1 MAGEIENDRPKGLLI
16 LFTSFK
22 LLNILDDKAFRHVIT
37 AMAAYV
43 EKGEEPEGLEPI
55 EQLAFESQRE
65 ALDGNIQTYRKT
77 AAANRENGRKGGR
90 PRKPKETDGFS
101 KEAEKT
107 DGFSEKPMETQTKPN
122 ETHENQKLRIK
133 NYSDTNVSDIPT
145 TATTAERDLDADLAK
160 IASHFQEVFGDLPP
174 SVYYKVKSWR
184 ETFSTEM
191 ILLAIDRAAE
201 AGKRNWTY
209 VDGTLRGWKRDGI
222 KNPAGVAASDE
233 RWQSRQQQGNRAG
246 NARKPAEDVGSQL
259 DRVLAK
265 MDKERGFEP

>member
-122 ETHENQKLRIK
+122 ETRENQKLRIK
-133 NYSDTNVSDIPT
+133 NYSDTNVSDNVVVVKGNSVD
-145 TATTAERDLDADLAK
+145 EDLAR
-160 IASHFQEVFGDLPP
+160 IVQHYQEVVGDFPRSALE
-174 SVYYKVKSWR
+174 KLQSWR
-184 ETFSTEM
+184 QTFTTEM
-191 ILLAIDRAAE
+191 ILFAIDRAAE
-201 AGKRNWTY
+201 ANRRSWAYINGILMNWH
-209 VDGTLRGWKRDGI
+209 RDNVHTPG
-222 KNPAGVAASDE
+222 GVAALDE
-233 RWQSRQQQGNRAG
+233 QHQSRQQQGNRAG
-246 NARKPAEDVGSQL
+246 NARKPTEDVGSQL

>member
-1 MAGEIENDRPKGLLI
+1 MAGEIENDHPKGLLI

-55 EQLAFESQRE
+55 EQLAFESQRG
-65 ALDGNIQTYRKT
+65 ALDGNIQTYSKT

-107 DGFSEKPMETQTKPN
+107 DGFSEKPMETQAKPN
-122 ETHENQKLRIK
+122 ETHENQKLRTK
-133 NYSDTNVSDIPT
+133 NYSDTNVSDIST
-145 TATTAERDLDADLAK
+145 VVVKQSGADSELAQIVQRYESSIGMFPRSALEK
-160 IASHFQEVFGDLPP
+160 LQ
-174 SVYYKVKSWR
+174 SWR
-184 ETFSTEM
+184 EVFSVEM
-191 ILLAIDRAAE
+191 ILLAIDKAAE
-201 AGKRNWTY
+201 ASRRSWNY
-209 VDGTLRGWKRDGI
+209 VDGILRNWKHEGI
-222 KNPAGVAASDE
+222 RTPGDAAASDE
-233 RWQSRQQQGNRAG
+233 QYQSRLQQGNRAG

-265 MDKERGFEP
+265 MDKERGFE

>member
-107 DGFSEKPMETQTKPN
+107 DGFSEKPMETRTKPN

-133 NYSDTNVSDIPT
+133 NYSDTDVSDIST
-145 TATTAERDLDADLAK
+145 VVVKQNGADSELAQIVQRYESSIGK
-160 IASHFQEVFGDLPP
+160 FPRSALEKLQGWREVF
-174 SVYYKVKSWR
+174 SV
-184 ETFSTEM
+184 EM
-191 ILLAIDRAAE
+191 ILLAIDKAAE
-201 AGKRNWTY
+201 ASRRSWNY
-209 VDGTLRGWKRDGI
+209 VDGILRNWKHEGI
-222 KNPAGVAASDE
+222 RTPGDAAASDE
-233 RWQSRQQQGNRAG
+233 QYQSRQQQGNRAG

>member
-22 LLNILDDKAFRHVIT
+22 LLKILDDKAFRHVIT

-77 AAANRENGRKGGR
+77 AVANRENGRKGGR

-107 DGFSEKPMETQTKPN
+107 DGFSEKPMETQAKPN

-145 TATTAERDLDADLAK
+145 VVVKQSGADSELAQIVQRYESSIGMFPRSALEK
-160 IASHFQEVFGDLPP
+160 LQGWREVF
-174 SVYYKVKSWR
+174 SA
-184 ETFSTEM
+184 EM
-191 ILLAIDRAAE
+191 ILLAIDKAAE
-201 AGKRNWTY
+201 AGRRSWNY
-209 VDGTLRGWKRDGI
+209 VDGILRNWKHEGI
-222 KNPAGVAASDE
+222 RTPGDAAASDE
-233 RWQSRQQQGNRAG
+233 QYQSRQQQGNRAG

-265 MDKERGFEP
+265 MDKERGFE

>member
-65 ALDGNIQTYRKT
+65 ALDGNIQTYHKT

-107 DGFSEKPMETQTKPN
+107 DGFSEKPMETRMKPN

-133 NYSDTNVSDIPT
+133 NYSDTDVSDIST
-145 TATTAERDLDADLAK
+145 VVVKQNGADSELAQIVQRYESSIGMFPK
-160 IASHFQEVFGDLPP
+160 SALEKLQGWREVF
-174 SVYYKVKSWR
+174 SV
-184 ETFSTEM
+184 EM
-191 ILLAIDRAAE
+191 ILLAIDKAAE
-201 AGKRNWTY
+201 ASRRSWNY
-209 VDGTLRGWKRDGI
+209 VDGILRNWKHEGI
-222 KNPAGVAASDE
+222 RTPGDAAASDE
-233 RWQSRQQQGNRAG
+233 QYQSRQQQGNRAG